1 MTSSMLSRTPR
12 ALLCAALTVF
22 GACGGDGEGD
32 DGGNNGGNE
41 PPPPSSFQ
49 IESGGN
55 NVPERFSS
63 DLWVHGP
70 WAYTGTWGGYAR
82 TGRAGDVIKIW
93 SLDATGAPTLTDSV
107 TVPNV
112 ATVSDVQATEDGTLL
127 VASAENGPN
136 AGLYVYDL
144 ADPRRPSLRDSVMV
158 DEGLHTATVSDIN
171 GRRYV
176 FAARNPPS
184 PALVIYDITTPDDIG
199 RSSVVP
205 IPPAYGIHDTFVR
218 DGLAFVC
225 AWNTGVIIY
234 DVGNGMRGG
243 SPTQPVEVSR
253 LLTAANNVPGGP
265 AVHNGWWFHNPVR
278 NEKRYLFLGQ
288 EGSGTLGS
296 SSSGDLHVV
305 DVSDLAHPREVAFFH
320 LTGAGTHNFW
330 MDEARQVLYMSY
342 YNGGVVALDVSGVLE
357 GNLVNRLIAQ
367 IKPGGMGN
375 TYVWGVQVA
384 NGSLYAIDML
394 SGLWQLKLP

>member
-1 MTSSMLSRTPR
+1 MTHAAPIRAPR
-12 ALLCAALTVF
+12 AILCAALTLLV
-22 GACGGDGEGD
+22 ACGGGDEGGDGD
-32 DGGNNGGNE
+32 NNGGNE

-63 DLWVHGP
+63 DLWVHGD
-70 WAYTGTWGGYAR
+70 WAYTGTWGGTPR
-82 TGRAGDVIKIW
+82 TGSPGDVIKVW
-93 SLDATGAPTLTDSV
+93 SLDATGAPSLADSV
-107 TVPNV
+107 NVPGV
-112 ATVSDVQATEDGTLL
+112 ATVSDVQVTEDGAML

-144 ADPRRPSLRDSVMV
+144 TDPRRPGLRDSVMV
-158 DEGLHTATVSDIN
+158 QQGLHTATVSDIN

-184 PALVIYDITTPDDIG
+184 PALVIYDITTPDDILG
-199 RSSVVP
+199 SSVVP
-205 IPPAYGIHDTFVR
+205 VPPSYGIHDTFVR
-218 DGLAFVC
+218 EGLAFVC

-234 DVGNGMRGG
+234 DVGNGIRGG

-278 NEKRYLFLGQ
+278 NERRYLFLGQ
-288 EGSGTLGS
+288 EGSGILGS

-342 YNGGVVALDVSGVLE
+342 YNGGLVALDVSGVLE

-367 IKPGGMGN
+367 VQPGGMGN

>member
-1 MTSSMLSRTPR
+1 MRYSARPLPPR
-12 ALLCAALTVF
+12 GVLCAALVMLA
-22 GACGGDGEGD
+22 ACGGGGD
-32 DGGNNGGNE
+32 DDNGGNDGGNE
-41 PPPPSSFQ
+41 PPPPSSFL

-82 TGRAGDVIKIW
+82 TGRPGDVIKIW

-107 TVPNV
+107 AVPDV
-112 ATVSDVQATEDGTLL
+112 ATVSDVQVTEDGTLL
-127 VASAENGPN
+127 VASAENGLN

-144 ADPRRPSLRDSVMV
+144 TDPRRPGLRDTVMV
-158 DEGLHTATVSDIN
+158 ERGLHTATVADIN
-171 GRRYV
+171 GGRYV
-176 FAARNPPS
+176 FAARNPAN
-184 PALVIYDITTPDDIG
+184 PALVIYDITDPDHIVG
-199 RSSVVP
+199 VSVVP
-205 IPPAYGIHDTFVR
+205 IPPSYGIHDTFVR

-234 DVGNGMRGG
+234 DVGDGIRGG
-243 SPTQPVEVSR
+243 SPAQPVEVSR
-253 LLTAANNVPGGP
+253 LLTASNNVPGGP

-288 EGSGTLGS
+288 EGSGILGS

-305 DVSDLAHPREVAFFH
+305 DVSDLVHPREVAFFH

-357 GNLVNRLIAQ
+357 GNLVNRQIAQ
-367 IKPGGMGN
+367 VQPGGMGN
-375 TYVWGVQVA
+375 TYVWGVQLA